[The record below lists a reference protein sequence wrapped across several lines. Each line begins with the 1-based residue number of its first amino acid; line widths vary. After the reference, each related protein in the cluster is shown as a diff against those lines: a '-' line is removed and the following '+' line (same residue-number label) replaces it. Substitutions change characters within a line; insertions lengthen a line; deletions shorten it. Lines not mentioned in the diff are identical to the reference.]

1 MNGTMPLLRR
11 RACRAFGFTL
21 VELLVV
27 IAIIGILV
35 ALLLPAIQAAR
46 ESARRMQCQ
55 NNLKQIGV
63 AMLNFHEAKKAYPS
77 AGTNSDDFYYTD
89 PKIAATAGFERFSW
103 GYQILPYLEETTLY
117 DAGKNHRGMEEI
129 PELNKHALGE

>member
-1 MNGTMPLLRR
+1 MGGCLSSFSEQVGKVGRHRADFGYSTVGHGRPFVRIGSDELQSRSQTMNGTMPLLRR
-11 RACRAFGFTL
+11 RAYRAIGFTL

-63 AMLNFHEAKKAYPS
+63 AILNLEEAKKAYPS
-77 AGTNSDDFYYTD
+77 AGTNGEDFY
-89 PKIAATAGFERFSW
+89 
-103 GYQILPYLEETTLY
+103 
-117 DAGKNHRGMEEI
+117 
-129 PELNKHALGE
+129 

>member
-1 MNGTMPLLRR
+1 MLGHRR
-11 RACRAFGFTL
+11 GSILSTLPVAARSGPSVRASCFGGRTWPNSRLSMQRCHTRGSVGFTL

-27 IAIIGILV
+27 SAIIGILV
-35 ALLLPAIQAAR
+35 SLLLPAIQAAR

-63 AMLNFHEAKKAYPS
+63 AILNFHEAKKAYPS

-89 PKIAATAGFERFSW
+89 PKIGAT
-103 GYQILPYLEETTLY
+103 
-117 DAGKNHRGMEEI
+117 
-129 PELNKHALGE
+129 